1 MGGSCHVTAAWFL
14 AGAYK
19 DSERRHEV
27 NEIKNEN
34 KYEMM
39 KKDMEVAKK
48 DMEVVAKKDMEV
60 AAWKAE
66 ANFMA
71 SKVRAGR
78 MCDCAFLSLMEV
90 QLMID
95 IFYHHGCRL
104 SPTLP

>member
-34 KYEMM
+34 KYEMV
-39 KKDMEVAKK
+39 KKDME
-48 DMEVVAKKDMEV
+48 VAKKDMEV

-71 SKVRAGR
+71 SKVRAGG
-78 MCDCAFLSLMEV
+78 DCASSASWKYSSSLT
-90 QLMID
+90 
-95 IFYHHGCRL
+95 YRHGGRL